1 MTHKRQPWPRSF
13 VALWAATAATNLT
26 DGVVKIGLPLVAVSL
41 TDSLGAVAAVT
52 ALMTLPWLLFSL
64 PAGVVADRVDRRR
77 LMVVLNIV
85 RVLVS
90 IVMVLLITTDALTLP
105 LLYVSVFALGTC
117 EAFIDTTRMS
127 VVQMVV
133 PRTQLE
139 RGYGRLTATETVT
152 NEFAG
157 PPLGGA
163 LAGLS
168 LALVMGWGSIGYLL
182 AAVALMLMVGTYRP
196 TAREDPAHGLGRPSV
211 AHEIGQGLRYVWEQ
225 RTLAVLLAAAGISSA
240 CWAGWLAIMPAY
252 ALRGPLQL
260 TTTGYGLLV
269 GALGVGGLI
278 GALSTDRLRRLLGR
292 RNLLIASL
300 VAATA
305 MMLAPA
311 AIELTPLVV
320 AGAVLGGIGA
330 GAWNVGYST
339 MRALVVPDEMM
350 GRYSGVSR
358 LVSFGAMPLGAA
370 ITGTIGD
377 LATPRWA
384 FAAATAGMLFAV
396 TLVWVAVTTVRIDEL
411 EQTAAAPEDARSS

>member
-1 MTHKRQPWPRSF
+1 MTRRQPWPRSF
-13 VALWAATAATNLT
+13 LALWASTAATNLT
-26 DGVVKIGLPLVAVSL
+26 DGVVKVGLPLVAVDL
-41 TDSLGAVAAVT
+41 TTSPGAVAAVT
-52 ALMTLPWLLFSL
+52 TLMTLPWLLFSL
-64 PAGVVADRVDRRR
+64 PAGATADRVDRRR
-77 LMVVLNIV
+77 SMVALNLLRAV
-85 RVLVS
+85 VAGA
-90 IVMVLLITTDALTLP
+90 MVALLTTGALTLP
-105 LLYVSVFALGTC
+105 LLYISVFALGTC
-117 EAFIDTTRMS
+117 ETFIDTTRMS
-127 VVQMVV
+127 VVQMTV
-133 PRTQLE
+133 PRARLE

-168 LALVMGWGSIGYLL
+168 VALIMVWGSIGYFL
-182 AAVALMLMVGTYRP
+182 AAAALMLMSGTYRP
-196 TAREDPAHGLGRPSV
+196 AGGHPARGRTRTMLV
-211 AHEIGQGLRYVWEQ
+211 NEVGDGLRYVWSQ

-260 TTTGYGLLV
+260 TSTGYGLVV
-269 GALGVGGLI
+269 GALGVGGLV

-292 RNLLIASL
+292 RNLLLAAL
-300 VAATA
+300 AAATA

-311 AIELTPLVV
+311 VTERTALVV

-330 GAWNVGYST
+330 GAWNVAYST

-358 LVSFGAMPLGAA
+358 LVGFGAMPLGAA
-370 ITGTIGD
+370 IAGTISD

-384 FAAATAGMLFAV
+384 FAAATAAMFLAV
-396 TLVWVAVTTVRIDEL
+396 ALVWATVTTARIRP
-411 EQTAAAPEDARSS
+411 A